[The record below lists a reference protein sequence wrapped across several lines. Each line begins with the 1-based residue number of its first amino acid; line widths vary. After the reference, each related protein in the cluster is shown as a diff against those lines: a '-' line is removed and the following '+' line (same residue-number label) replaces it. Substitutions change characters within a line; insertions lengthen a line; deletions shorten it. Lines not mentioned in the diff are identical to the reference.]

1 MGKVA
6 VITGATAG
14 VGRAC
19 VRMFAEAGYDV
30 GLLARGAG
38 GLDAAVKDVESAGRR
53 ACAVPTDVADF
64 DQVVAAAQQVERE
77 LGPIDVW
84 VNDAFS
90 SVFAKFT
97 DIEPSEF
104 RRTTEVTYLGQ
115 VHGTRVALD
124 HMLPRD
130 RGVIVQVGSAL
141 AYRGI
146 PLQSAYCGAKHA
158 IKGFTES
165 VRTELLHQGTNVRI
179 TMVQLPGLNT
189 PQFSWVLS
197 RLPNHPQP
205 VPPIFEPEVAARG
218 VLFAAEHP
226 NRREYFV
233 GGSTAATIAGNAIIP
248 GLLDRYLARTGFKS
262 QQTKDPVSPNRP
274 ANLWHAA
281 DETEDYGAHGEFDA
295 GAKHRSYQWWF
306 TSHRRS
312 VLTGVTAALASAAAV
327 ALKRRG

>member
-1 MGKVA
+1 MAKVA
-6 VITGATAG
+6 VITGASGG

-19 VRMFAEAGYDV
+19 VRTFAEAGYDV

-38 GLDAAVKDVESAGRR
+38 GLDAAVKEVESTGRR
-53 ACAVPTDVADF
+53 ACAVPTDVAEY

-104 RRTTEVTYLGQ
+104 RRTTAVTYFGQ

-130 RGVIVQVGSAL
+130 HGVIVQVGSAL

-158 IKGFTES
+158 IKGFTEAL
-165 VRTELLHQGTNVRI
+165 RTELLHERTKVKI

-197 RLPNHPQP
+197 KLPNHPQP
-205 VPPIFEPEVAARG
+205 VPPIFQPEVAARG

-226 NRREYFV
+226 KRREYFV
-233 GGSTAATIAGNAIIP
+233 GGSTAATIAGNAVIP

-262 QQTKDPVSPNRP
+262 QQTKEPVSPERP

-281 DETEDYGAHGEFDA
+281 DDTEDYGAHGEFD
-295 GAKHRSYQWWF
+295 GKAKDRSYQWWY

-312 VLTGVTAALASAAAV
+312 LLGGVGAALAGAAAIS
-327 ALKRRG
+327 LKRRD

>member
-1 MGKVA
+1 MARVA
-6 VITGATAG
+6 VITGASAG

-19 VRMFAEAGYDV
+19 VRAFAEAGYDV

-38 GLDAAVKDVESAGRR
+38 GLDAAAKDVESAGRR
-53 ACAVPTDVADF
+53 ACAVPTDVAEY

-97 DIEPSEF
+97 DIDPSEF
-104 RRTTEVTYLGQ
+104 RRTTAVTYFGQ

-158 IKGFTES
+158 IKGFTEAL
-165 VRTELLHQGTNVRI
+165 RTELMHEGTNVKI

-205 VPPIFEPEVAARG
+205 VPPIFQPEVAARG
-218 VLFAAEHP
+218 VLYAAEHP
-226 NRREYFV
+226 NRREYYV

-262 QQTKDPVSPNRP
+262 QQTKEPKSPGRP
-274 ANLWHAA
+274 ANLWNPA

-295 GAKHRSYQWWF
+295 TAKDRSYQWWY
-306 TSHRRS
+306 TSHRRG
-312 VLTGVTAALASAAAV
+312 LLAGAAAALAGAV
-327 ALKRRG
+327 AVAVTRGR